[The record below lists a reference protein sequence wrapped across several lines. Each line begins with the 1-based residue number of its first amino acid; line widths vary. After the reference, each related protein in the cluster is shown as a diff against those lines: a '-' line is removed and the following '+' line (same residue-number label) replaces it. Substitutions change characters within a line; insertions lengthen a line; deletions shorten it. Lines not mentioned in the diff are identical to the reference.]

1 MPDREARRRG
11 SATASEGARS
21 RAVGFVALVGAL
33 ATLAPVGLAA
43 QGGDGYMLQ
52 EPRASLKFEVGYG
65 FQRAQGDVFDY
76 SIDRFTLGRRDFDSP
91 YLGGEIGIRLDE
103 QWDIALG
110 VGHQSS
116 SARSESRPYVGT
128 DGLPIEQETELR
140 LVPVVASAKYY
151 LLPRGR
157 KIGRFAWI
165 PETIVPFV
173 GAGLGIMSY
182 RFEQE
187 GEFVDD
193 DTLDIY
199 FDRLN
204 SEGNT
209 LLARASAGL
218 DVSVGRQLVL
228 TGEARYGYA
237 RAPMDFDFSGFGDI
251 DLDGFQLVGGIS
263 VRF

>member
-1 MPDREARRRG
+1 MPDREDRRCR
-11 SATASEGARS
+11 SAAAFTR
-21 RAVGFVALVGAL
+21 RPRCTVGVVGLFGLLVGV
-33 ATLAPVGLAA
+33 APGALAA
-43 QGGDGYMLQ
+43 QGGDGYMLK
-52 EPRASLKFEVGYG
+52 EPRVSLKFEAGYG

-76 SIDRFTLGRRDFDSP
+76 SVDRFTLGRRDFDSP

-116 SARSESRPYVGT
+116 SAQSESRPYIGT
-128 DGLPIEQETELR
+128 DGLPIEQVTELR
-140 LVPVVASAKYY
+140 LLPVVASAKYY

-193 DTLDIY
+193 ESLDIY
-199 FDRLN
+199 FDRLL
-204 SEGNT
+204 SEGNAF
-209 LLARASAGL
+209 LARASAGVDL
-218 DVSVGRQLVL
+218 SVGRQLVL
-228 TGEARYGYA
+228 TGEARYGYS
-237 RAPMDFDFSGFGDI
+237 RAPMDFDFSGFDDI

>member
-1 MPDREARRRG
+1 MG
-11 SATASEGARS
+11 L
-21 RAVGFVALVGAL
+21 VALFGLLAGLVPGA
-33 ATLAPVGLAA
+33 VAA

-52 EPRASLKFEVGYG
+52 EPRASLKFEAGYG
-65 FQRAQGDVFDY
+65 FQRAQGDIFDY
-76 SIDRFTLGRRDFDSP
+76 SVDRFTLGRRDFDSP

-116 SARSESRPYVGT
+116 SARSEYHDWVGT
-128 DGLPIEQETELR
+128 DDLPIEQVTELR

-165 PETIVPFV
+165 PETVVPFV
-173 GAGLGIMSY
+173 GVGAGIMSY

-187 GEFVDD
+187 GEFVNEQPNDD
-193 DTLDIY
+193 GTHDIY
-199 FDRLN
+199 FDRLT
-204 SEGNT
+204 SEGNAF
-209 LLARASAGL
+209 LARASAGVDL
-218 DVSVGRQLVL
+218 SVGRQLVL
-228 TGEARYGYA
+228 TGEARYGYS
-237 RAPMDFDFSGFGDI
+237 RTPMDFDFSDFGDI

>member
-1 MPDREARRRG
+1 M
-11 SATASEGARS
+11 
-21 RAVGFVALVGAL
+21 GFAALVGAL
-33 ATLAPVGLAA
+33 ATLAPVGLTA
-43 QGGDGYMLQ
+43 QGGDGYLFQ
-52 EPRASLKFEVGYG
+52 EPRVALKFETGYG
-65 FQRAQGDVFDY
+65 FQRAQGDVFDFAV
-76 SIDRFTLGRRDFDSP
+76 DRFTLGRRDFDSP
-91 YLGGEIGIRLDE
+91 YLGGEIGIRLAE
-103 QWDIALG
+103 QWDLAFG

-116 SARSESRPYVGT
+116 STQSESRPYLGT
-128 DGLPIEQETELR
+128 DGLPILQVTELR

-165 PETIVPFV
+165 PETVVPFV

-182 RFEQE
+182 RFEIE

-199 FDRLN
+199 FDRLS

-209 LLARASAGL
+209 LLARASAGV
-218 DVSVGRQLVL
+218 DVTIGRQFVL

-237 RAPMDFDFSGFGDI
+237 RAPLDRDWSDFGDI
-251 DLDGFQLVGGIS
+251 DLDGLQLVGGIS